1 MPTHVG
7 EIELRTLHRALY
19 PITDEVASHVAR
31 SGVRV
36 GLVNV
41 FVAHTSASVLITE
54 NADPDVL
61 ADLERWFSGAVRDG
75 DAAFAHAAEG
85 PDDMSAHIRSV
96 LTSNSISVPIREG
109 RMALGNWQGI
119 FVWEHRF
126 RAHRRTVLI
135 TVVGDR

>member
-7 EIELRTLHRALY
+7 EIELRTQHRGLY
-19 PITDEVASHVAR
+19 SITDEVASHVAR
-31 SGVRV
+31 SQIRV

-41 FVAHTSASVLITE
+41 FIAHTSASVLITE

-61 ADLERWFSGAVRDG
+61 ADLERWFTDSVVDG
-75 DAAFAHAAEG
+75 DPRFAHSAEG
-85 PDDMSAHIRSV
+85 PDDMSAHVRSV
-96 LTSNSISVPIREG
+96 LTQTSISLPVRDG
-109 RMALGNWQGI
+109 RLALGTWQGI